1 MELEKKTNKECIDYF
16 VSYLKENK
24 IKEKD
29 IIIQDDEQL
38 FFNFGDIEYSI
49 CVEDYET
56 IHFGVSEIFGVE
68 IGSDF
73 WSTRDEYGN
82 NLYIDDF
89 FCGVVKEKIHLDVKK
104 IWNTFQKLEND
115 YDEDTLRE
123 VVSNYFGMIE

>member
-29 IIIQDDEQL
+29 IIIEGDDQL
-38 FFNFGDIEYSI
+38 YFSVGDFEYSI
-49 CVEDYET
+49 YIEDFET

-68 IGSDF
+68 LGSDF
-73 WSTRDEYGN
+73 WSTRDEYGDY
-82 NLYIDDF
+82 LDIDDF
-89 FCGVVKEKIHLDVKK
+89 FEQTVKEKIHLDVKK
-104 IWNTFQKLEND
+104 IWNSLQKLEKD

-123 VVSNYFGMIE
+123 IVANYFGMTE